1 MDLKQILGAV
11 NNVLGVL
18 NTVAATPGLD
28 FIPYVS
34 TAKAA
39 LGVLTAA
46 VNAGQNIVPY
56 VVAIADTF
64 KGDGSVPTQAELDA
78 LDAKIA
84 DLRAKLHAPLPP
96 KDADEPE

>member
-1 MDLKQILGAV
+1 MTDINSILGAV

-18 NTVAATPGLD
+18 NTVAATPDID

-39 LGVLTAA
+39 LSALTAA
-46 VNAGQNIVPY
+46 VHAGQNIAPY
-56 VVAIADTF
+56 VAAIAKTF
-64 KGDGSVPTQAELDA
+64 KADSVPTQADLDA

-84 DLRAKLHAPLPP
+84 DLEAKVDAPLPP
-96 KDADEPE
+96 REAGEPD